1 MIKNKI
7 FEKYKKYFEDYLFG
21 FDQEHMEM
29 SLLTGKINITNV
41 NIKPDKINQIFA
53 EQNMPIALKAS
64 LISKLSISVSRLCL
78 PNHCS

>member
-7 FEKYKKYFEDYLFG
+7 FEKYKQYFEDYLFG

-29 SLLTGKINITNV
+29 SLLTGKINLTNV

-53 EQNMPIALKAS
+53 EQNMPIALKAG